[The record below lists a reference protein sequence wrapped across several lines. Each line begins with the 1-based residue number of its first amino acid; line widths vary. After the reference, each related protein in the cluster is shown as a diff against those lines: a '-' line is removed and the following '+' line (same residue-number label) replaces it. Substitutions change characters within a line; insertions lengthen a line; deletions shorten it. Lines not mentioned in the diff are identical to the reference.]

1 LVTKEL
7 ALLLLPPKGEDLSE
21 KTLGKFYCQKI
32 ILNLTGQYLGEAK
45 KFPLNKG
52 GACLRQA
59 GVVFIQLTIKNL

>member
-45 KFPLNKG
+45 KFPLIKG
-52 GACLRQA
+52 VPASGRRGLCL
-59 GVVFIQLTIKNL
+59 FN